1 MNLFHFLI
9 MILMVINV
17 FAENSTRTETPAEDN
32 TKRNAS
38 QIIDS
43 IFKRYRTN
51 STLSKDKYGINF

>member
-1 MNLFHFLI
+1 
-9 MILMVINV
+9 MVINV